1 MTDDDVERAIA
12 PFVDTRFYYDSYS
25 DVRGASADAVRHYNR
40 NGWKEGRN
48 PNPWFSTKEYL
59 RLHRD
64 VAVAGLNPLWHFV
77 TTGRS
82 EARATRLVAKQETG
96 DPLPR
101 EVVRKFFDASFY
113 ASKVGAHFASEDEAL
128 DHFLASG
135 DRGLIDPS
143 PHFSAEYYF
152 MNVMKTPRVSESPLG
167 HFVRKGRK
175 AGALATPMLRPK
187 LDAIDSAKPADV
199 KTKEWLVARKPSVL
213 SEDALQEVL
222 EDLLLLDPTGF
233 MLSVSHD
240 DYLENVGGIQLCLAE
255 EQRHAERAGINYIHL
270 APMQALLTLD
280 PETNPA
286 RIVLRISCNGEKVGT
301 ASAASILSV
310 LEKLR
315 NESSLRWVYVLHHL
329 LGHSEAVVLETAK
342 RLRFD
347 ATYFWLHDYLFACEQ
362 YNLLRNDYDFCHAPP
377 INSSAC
383 ELCVHGQRR
392 AAHLKQMTRMLG
404 VLKPHILA
412 PSDSVAESWRQSSTL
427 PHDGLSV
434 VPHAKPTFKGK
445 MVNYA
450 AGGGSVRPIRIAYV
464 GYPLYHKGWPSFEQ
478 LAWTFSDDERYEF
491 VHLGQHQRHPSDRM
505 PFFTAKATADDRDAT
520 IRALREAAVDLVMIW
535 PAWPETF
542 SIVTAE
548 AIAAGAMVITHPG
561 SGNCVAL
568 ANKHGRAIP
577 FDSLSDLIAAMA
589 GKAFYEGTLEALDS
603 GLGFGVLDYSQGL
616 TVAFD
621 YARTHPD
628 ETLGVAAEAP
638 STTRENGAAKTWTT
652 APAIPDATSSVAPT
666 RKRSPAR
673 GKAVVA
679 VKIKGAIQ

>member
-1 MTDDDVERAIA
+1 MTDDDVERLIA
-12 PFVDTRFYYDSYS
+12 PFVDTRFYYDCYS
-25 DVRGASADAVRHYNR
+25 DVSGASQDAVRHYNR

-77 TTGRS
+77 TTGRA
-82 EARATRLVAKQETG
+82 EGRATRLVAKQEMG
-96 DPLPR
+96 EPLPR
-101 EVVRKFFDASFY
+101 EVARKFFDANFY
-113 ASKVGAHFASEDEAL
+113 ASKLGTHFASEDEAL
-128 DHFLASG
+128 EHFLASG

-152 MNVMKTPRVSESPLG
+152 LNVMKTPRVSESPLS

-175 AGALATPMLRPK
+175 AGTLANPMLQPK
-187 LDAIDSAKPADV
+187 LNAIDSAKPADV
-199 KTKEWLVARKPSVL
+199 KTREWLVAGKPSVL
-213 SEDALQEVL
+213 SEEALEGVL
-222 EDLLLLDPTGF
+222 EELLLPDCMGF

-255 EQRHAERAGINYIHL
+255 EQRHAEGAGVNYIHV
-270 APMQALLTLD
+270 APMQSRLTLD
-280 PETNPA
+280 PEANPA
-286 RIVLRISCNGEKVGT
+286 RIVLRISCNGEKIGT

-310 LEKLR
+310 LKKLR
-315 NESSLRWVYVLHHL
+315 DESSVRWVYVLHHL
-329 LGHSEAVVLETAK
+329 LGHSEAVVLEAAK

-392 AAHLKQMTRMLG
+392 AAHLKQMARIFCVM
-404 VLKPHILA
+404 KPHILA
-412 PSDSVAESWRQSSTL
+412 PSDSVASAWRRSSTL
-427 PHDGLSV
+427 PHEGLSV
-434 VPHAKPTFKGK
+434 VPHAKPIFKGK

-450 AGGGSVRPIRIAYV
+450 AGGASVRPIRIAYV
-464 GYPLYHKGWPSFEQ
+464 GYPLYHKGWPAFEQ
-478 LAWTFSDDERYEF
+478 LAWAFSDDERYEF
-491 VHLGQHQRHPSDRM
+491 VHLGQQQKPGDRL
-505 PFFTAKATADDRDAT
+505 PFYIAKATADDRDAT
-520 IRALREAAVDLVMIW
+520 IRALREAAVDVVMIW

-548 AIAAGAMVITHPG
+548 AVAAGAMVITHPG

-568 ANKHGRAIP
+568 ADKHGRALP
-577 FDSLSDLIAAMA
+577 FDTLSSLIIAMA
-589 GKAFYEGTLEALDS
+589 GKEFYDKALEALDS

-621 YARTHPD
+621 YARTHRGEVLAVDTEVPKG
-628 ETLGVAAEAP
+628 ESSAAKAGGTATATAEAISSGAPPRKRAPVRGKGGVAAKMKG
-638 STTRENGAAKTWTT
+638 TT
-652 APAIPDATSSVAPT
+652 
-666 RKRSPAR
+666 
-673 GKAVVA
+673 
-679 VKIKGAIQ
+679 Q

>member
-1 MTDDDVERAIA
+1 MNDDDVERTIA
-12 PFVDTRFYYDSYS
+12 PFVDTRFYYDSYA
-25 DVRGASADAVRHYNR
+25 DVRGASGDAVLHYNR

-48 PNPWFSTKEYL
+48 PNPWFSTNEYL

-77 TTGRS
+77 TTGRA
-82 EARATRLVAKQETG
+82 EGRATRLVANHEKSE
-96 DPLPR
+96 PLPR
-101 EVVRKFFDASFY
+101 EVARKFFDANFY

-128 DHFLASG
+128 EHFLASG

-175 AGALATPMLRPK
+175 VGALANPMLQPK
-187 LDAIDSAKPADV
+187 LDAIDQAKPSDV

-213 SEDALQEVL
+213 SEEALQ
-222 EDLLLLDPTGF
+222 DLLEELLLPDATGF

-255 EQRHAERAGINYIHL
+255 EQHQAESTGVNYIHL
-270 APMQALLTLD
+270 APIQSLLTLD
-280 PETNPA
+280 PETNSA

-301 ASAASILSV
+301 ASASSLLTV

-315 NESSLRWVYVLHHL
+315 DESSLRWVYVLHHL
-329 LGHSEAVVLETAK
+329 LGHSEAVVLEAAK

-347 ATYFWLHDYLFACEQ
+347 ATYFWLHDYLFGCEQ

-383 ELCVHGQRR
+383 ELCVHGRRR
-392 AAHLKQMTRMLG
+392 AAHLKQMTRMFG

-412 PSDSVAESWRQSSTL
+412 PSDSVAGAWRQSSTL

-434 VPHAKPTFKGK
+434 VPHAKPIFKGK

-450 AGGGSVRPIRIAYV
+450 AGGTHVRPIRIAYV

-478 LAWTFSDDERYEF
+478 LAWAFSDDERYEF
-491 VHLGQHQRHPSDRM
+491 VHLGQHQKPGGRL
-505 PFFTAKATADDRDAT
+505 PFYTAKATADDRDAT
-520 IRALREAAVDLVMIW
+520 IRALREAAVDVVMIW

-548 AIAAGAMVITHPG
+548 AVAAGAMVITHPG

-568 ANKHGRAIP
+568 AQKHGRALP
-577 FDSLSDLIAAMA
+577 FDCLSSLIAAMA
-589 GKAFYEGTLEALDS
+589 GKEFYDKTLDALDS

-621 YARTHPD
+621 YARTHPG
-628 ETLGVAAEAP
+628 EALAVAPEKPAP
-638 STTRENGAAKTWTT
+638 KGENDAAKARST
-652 APAIPDATSSVAPT
+652 ATAAADAISSDTS
-666 RKRSPAR
+666 RKRAPVH
-673 GKAVVA
+673 GKAGVA
-679 VKIKGAIQ
+679 VKKMKGTTQ